1 MNTYRMAVVCET
13 LEIKANTEED
23 AENKYDSFMLGG
35 GECLDHPAAG
45 SIEKCGC
52 VEHDWEC
59 FHITEK
65 INPQEPSGGFLG
77 RLQTRNYEF
86 TTYQKTVQETLTALK
101 SIWESHA
108 TDTGANYTWEFLQDS
123 VTITPL
129 QIGDTLTDC
138 NQCENLA
145 HN

>member
-1 MNTYRMAVVCET
+1 VNTYRMAVVCET
-13 LEIKANTEED
+13 LEITANTEEH
-23 AENKYDSFMLGG
+23 AEKKYGAWYYR
-35 GECLDHPAAG
+35 ENCIDHPEQ
-45 SIEKCGC
+45 IVTECGC
-52 VEHDWEC
+52 VAHEEEC
-59 FHITEK
+59 YHITER
-65 INPQEPSGGFLG
+65 ISPPETSGGFLG
-77 RLQTRNYEF
+77 RLETRNYEF

-108 TDTGANYTWEFLQDS
+108 TDTGATYTWEFLQDS

-129 QIGDTLTDC
+129 QLGDTLTDC

>member
-1 MNTYRMAVVCET
+1 V
-13 LEIKANTEED
+13 NTET
-23 AENKYDSFMLGG
+23 N
-35 GECLDHPAAG
+35 
-45 SIEKCGC
+45 
-52 VEHDWEC
+52 
-59 FHITEK
+59 
-65 INPQEPSGGFLG
+65 GGFLG

-108 TDTGANYTWEFLQDS
+108 TDTGASYTWELLEDS
-123 VTITPL
+123 VTIVPL
-129 QIGDTLTDC
+129 QLGDTLTDC

>member
-1 MNTYRMAVVCET
+1 MAVVCET
-13 LEIKANTEED
+13 LEITANTRED
-23 AENKYDSFMLGG
+23 AGRKYAEFYEGG
-35 GECLDHPAAG
+35 KCSEHAG
-45 SIEKCGC
+45 RSIEEYC
-52 VEHDWEC
+52 VTYSSDC
-59 FHITEK
+59 FHTVEK
-65 INPQEPSGGFLG
+65 IFPLEISGGFLG

-108 TDTGANYTWEFLQDS
+108 TESGASYTWEFLQDS

-129 QIGDTLTDC
+129 QLGDTLTDC

>member
-13 LEIKANTEED
+13 LEITANTEEE
-23 AENKYDSFMLGG
+23 AERKYAQFFEGA
-35 GECLDHPAAG
+35 EC
-45 SIEKCGC
+45 EKHAPRSLEECEC
-52 VEHDWEC
+52 VKHEWEC

-65 INPQEPSGGFLG
+65 INPPEPSGGFLG
-77 RLQTRNYEF
+77 RLQTRHYEF

-108 TDTGANYTWEFLQDS
+108 TESGASYTWEFLQDS

-129 QIGDTLTDC
+129 QIGNTLTDC